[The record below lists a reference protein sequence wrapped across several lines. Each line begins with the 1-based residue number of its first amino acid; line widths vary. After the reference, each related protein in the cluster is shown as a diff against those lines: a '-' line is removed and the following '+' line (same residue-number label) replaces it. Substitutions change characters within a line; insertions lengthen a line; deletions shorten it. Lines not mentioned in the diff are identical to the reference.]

1 MLVGGFFSSVFKN
14 PIKPTGKLS
23 TYKGNINNTLE
34 KEFWQY
40 VSHEESLNLFIIGYV
55 ENYGFSSQYQDIWS
69 QVEDG
74 NITSIILKNKSTLII
89 YSFKNNFNIGEM
101 KNHIKDLDV
110 ESISGKKCV
119 IDRLISKYKDFYEKL
134 DNKFCVL
141 KEIKEIDFSNMK
153 EYKIEN
159 AQEKDIDEIG
169 KLLNRSD
176 YKVSKNYIEERKEHL
191 KEGNVRAYFIRNDD
205 TMISTVSTGME
216 TSFLAMVVSVST
228 DKRYRGKGLASYMVY
243 NLSKELLLE
252 GKVPCLFYNNDVA
265 GKIYHNI
272 GYKEINEWTILFK

>member
-1 MLVGGFFSSVFKN
+1 
-14 PIKPTGKLS
+14 
-23 TYKGNINNTLE
+23 
-34 KEFWQY
+34 
-40 VSHEESLNLFIIGYV
+40 
-55 ENYGFSSQYQDIWS
+55 
-69 QVEDG
+69 
-74 NITSIILKNKSTLII
+74 
-89 YSFKNNFNIGEM
+89 KNNFDIGEM

>member
-1 MLVGGFFSSVFKN
+1 MIVK
-14 PIKPTGKLS
+14 ID
-23 TYKGNINNTLE
+23 NTLE

-55 ENYGFSSQYQDIWS
+55 ENYGFSSHSQDIWF
-69 QVEDG
+69 QLKDG

-89 YSFKNNFNIGEM
+89 YSLKNNFDIGEM
-101 KNHIKDLDV
+101 KNHIKGLDV

-119 IDRLISKYKDFYEKL
+119 IDRLIREYKDFYEKL
-134 DNKFCVL
+134 DNKFCIL

-153 EYKIEN
+153 EYKIEK
-159 AQEKDIDEIG
+159 AQEKDVDEIG
-169 KLLNRSD
+169 KLLNKSD
-176 YKVSKNYIEERKEHL
+176 YKISQNYIEDRKEHL
-191 KEGNVRAYFIRNDD
+191 KEGNVRAYFIKNND

-216 TSFLAMVVSVST
+216 TSFLAMIVSVST
-228 DKRYRGKGLASYMVY
+228 DKEYRRRGFASYIVY

-252 GKVPCLFYNNDVA
+252 GKVPCLFYNDDIA

>member
-1 MLVGGFFSSVFKN
+1 MIVK
-14 PIKPTGKLS
+14 ID
-23 TYKGNINNTLE
+23 NTLE

-69 QVEDG
+69 QVKDG

-89 YSFKNNFNIGEM
+89 YSFKNNFDIEEM
-101 KNHIKDLDV
+101 KNHIKNLDV

-119 IDRLISKYKDFYEKL
+119 IDRLISEYKNFYEKL

-141 KEIKEIDFSNMK
+141 KEMKEIDFSNMK
-153 EYKIEN
+153 GYKIEN

-191 KEGNVRAYFIRNDD
+191 K
-205 TMISTVSTGME
+205 
-216 TSFLAMVVSVST
+216 
-228 DKRYRGKGLASYMVY
+228 
-243 NLSKELLLE
+243 
-252 GKVPCLFYNNDVA
+252 
-265 GKIYHNI
+265 
-272 GYKEINEWTILFK
+272 

>member
-1 MLVGGFFSSVFKN
+1 MCIKRNKRNRFF
-14 PIKPTGKLS
+14 
-23 TYKGNINNTLE
+23 
-34 KEFWQY
+34 Q
-40 VSHEESLNLFIIGYV
+40 HE
-55 ENYGFSSQYQDIWS
+55 
-69 QVEDG
+69 
-74 NITSIILKNKSTLII
+74 
-89 YSFKNNFNIGEM
+89 
-101 KNHIKDLDV
+101 
-110 ESISGKKCV
+110 
-119 IDRLISKYKDFYEKL
+119 
-134 DNKFCVL
+134 
-141 KEIKEIDFSNMK
+141 

-176 YKVSKNYIEERKEHL
+176 YKVSKNYIEERKVHL

>member
-1 MLVGGFFSSVFKN
+1 MIVK
-14 PIKPTGKLS
+14 ID
-23 TYKGNINNTLE
+23 NTLE

-55 ENYGFSSQYQDIWS
+55 ENYGFSSQCQDIWS

-89 YSFKNNFNIGEM
+89 YSFKNNFDIGEM

>member
-1 MLVGGFFSSVFKN
+1 MIVK
-14 PIKPTGKLS
+14 ID
-23 TYKGNINNTLE
+23 NTLE

-55 ENYGFSSQYQDIWS
+55 ENYGFSSQYQDIWF

-89 YSFKNNFNIGEM
+89 YSFKNNFDIGEM
-101 KNHIKDLDV
+101 ENHIKNLDV
-110 ESISGKKCV
+110 KSISGKKCV

-176 YKVSKNYIEERKEHL
+176 YKVSKTYIEERKEHL
-191 KEGNVRAYFIRNDD
+191 KEGNVRAYFIRNND

-252 GKVPCLFYNNDVA
+252 GKVPCLFYNNDIA

>member
-1 MLVGGFFSSVFKN
+1 MVSGGRWKYN
-14 PIKPTGKLS
+14 L
-23 TYKGNINNTLE
+23 YNI
-34 KEFWQY
+34 
-40 VSHEESLNLFIIGYV
+40 
-55 ENYGFSSQYQDIWS
+55 
-69 QVEDG
+69 
-74 NITSIILKNKSTLII
+74 KNKSTLII
-89 YSFKNNFNIGEM
+89 YSFKNNFDIGEM

-191 KEGNVRAYFIRNDD
+191 KEE
-205 TMISTVSTGME
+205 M
-216 TSFLAMVVSVST
+216 
-228 DKRYRGKGLASYMVY
+228 
-243 NLSKELLLE
+243 
-252 GKVPCLFYNNDVA
+252 
-265 GKIYHNI
+265 
-272 GYKEINEWTILFK
+272 